1 MILWMM
7 LMGLTSFAYG
17 LELSQEVSQKTE
29 IGRTTTD
36 GLVSA
41 DDIPQT
47 ASVFQYQATL
57 KGKPYERNYFLF
69 DGSLLGL
76 ILEDFDGEKNG
87 ERVSASKDI
96 SDRRKGKVS
105 LNEAYSVYEPSQEW
119 SFLIGR
125 KRLSW
130 GSGYFRNPTDLI
142 NPAKNIL
149 DPTAARKGAFLASL
163 DYRLESSTA
172 TIVTSAATQEKEN
185 GIPEKILTIDGA
197 KRQFNGARY
206 WMMLG
211 NYDVSLMRLEDR
223 GFTRSGIN
231 DVDTGIS
238 FSGLI
243 IDALEIHGEA
253 LIKSNTE
260 KDYILGAGY
269 TFSNE
274 STLTVEYLHNDLGL
288 SSDGF
293 SNLVKKLYLAKSMG
307 IITSGNNEENLT
319 GKLLLKDHIAVG
331 LQRYKYNDD
340 IFITT
345 NALFNPLHQG
355 VVLSPSI
362 NWMIREWLSLNLTGA
377 YSKSFA
383 GTKIQNGTKVS
394 EQTLFPMPVRTS
406 FEVKAYF

>member
-1 MILWMM
+1 MILRMA
-7 LMGLTSFAYG
+7 LASLSTIAFGLD
-17 LELSQEVSQKTE
+17 LNQEISQKTE

-47 ASVFQYQATL
+47 ASIFQYGATL
-57 KGKPYERNYFLF
+57 KGKPYERNYFLI
-69 DGSLLGL
+69 DTSLLGL
-76 ILEDFDGEKNG
+76 ILEDFDGERNG
-87 ERVSASKDI
+87 KRVSISKDNA
-96 SDRRKGKVS
+96 DRRKGKIS
-105 LNEAYSVYEPSQEW
+105 LNEIYSVYEPMQEW

-163 DYRLESSTA
+163 DYRLESASA
-172 TIVTSAATQEKEN
+172 TVVTSAGTQEKEN
-185 GIPEKILTIDGA
+185 GVPEKIFTIDGSR
-197 KRQFNGARY
+197 RQFNGARY

-211 NYDVSLMRLEDR
+211 NFDFSLMRLEDL
-223 GFTRSGIN
+223 GFTRPGVK

-238 FSGLI
+238 FSGLVL
-243 IDALEIHGEA
+243 DALEIHGEG

-260 KDYILGAGY
+260 KDYILGLAY

-274 STLTVEYLHNDLGL
+274 STLTIEFLRNDLGL
-288 SSDGF
+288 SGDEFSD
-293 SNLVKKLYLAKSMG
+293 LVKKLYLAKSIG
-307 IITSGNNEENLT
+307 IITSGNNEENLS
-319 GKLLLKDHIAVG
+319 GKLLLKDHLAVG

-340 IFITT
+340 IFLTT
-345 NALFNPLHQG
+345 NALINPLHRS
-355 VVLSPSI
+355 VVFSPSV
-362 NWMIREWLSLNLTGA
+362 NWMVREWLSLNLIGA
-377 YSKSFA
+377 YSKSFG
-383 GTKIQNGTKVS
+383 GTKIQDGTIVS
-394 EQTLFPMPVRTS
+394 EQSLFPMPVRTS

>member
-1 MILWMM
+1 MALASLSTIAF
-7 LMGLTSFAYG
+7 GLD
-17 LELSQEVSQKTE
+17 LNQEISQKTE

-41 DDIPQT
+41 ADIPQT
-47 ASVFQYQATL
+47 ASIFQYGATL
-57 KGKPYERNYFLF
+57 KGKPYERNYFLI
-69 DGSLLGL
+69 DTSLLGL
-76 ILEDFDGEKNG
+76 ILEDFDGERNG
-87 ERVSASKDI
+87 KRVSISKDNA
-96 SDRRKGKVS
+96 DRRKGKIS
-105 LNEAYSVYEPSQEW
+105 LNEIYSVYEPMQEW

-163 DYRLESSTA
+163 DYRLESASA
-172 TIVTSAATQEKEN
+172 TVVTSAGTQEKEN
-185 GIPEKILTIDGA
+185 GVPEKIFTIDGSR
-197 KRQFNGARY
+197 RQFNGARY

-211 NYDVSLMRLEDR
+211 NFDFSLMRLEDL
-223 GFTRSGIN
+223 GFTRPGVK

-238 FSGLI
+238 FSGLVL
-243 IDALEIHGEA
+243 DALEIHGEG

-260 KDYILGAGY
+260 KDYILGLAY

-274 STLTVEYLHNDLGL
+274 SALTIEFLRNDLGL
-288 SSDGF
+288 SGDEFSD
-293 SNLVKKLYLAKSMG
+293 LVKKLYLAKSIG

-319 GKLLLKDHIAVG
+319 GKLLLKDHLAVG

-340 IFITT
+340 VFLTT
-345 NALFNPLHQG
+345 NALINPLHRS
-355 VVLSPSI
+355 VVFSPSV
-362 NWMIREWLSLNLTGA
+362 NWMVREWLSLNLIGA
-377 YSKSFA
+377 YSKSFG
-383 GTKIQNGTKVS
+383 GTKIQDGTIVS
-394 EQTLFPMPVRTS
+394 EQSLFPMPVRTS